1 MITIEAPAQ
10 PINGQTLDAEL
21 RAVAGAA
28 YLNHSQGSKW
38 PGVVRL
44 HFADG
49 TPQAVID
56 AALQVYAAHDP
67 AVLTPAQELAARRV
81 AAQGALEVADFAAV
95 LAQINAAGS
104 LADAKPILRKLLA
117 LVYRVALAQGL
128 TDAPDVE
135 G

>member
-49 TPQAVID
+49 TPQATLD
-56 AALQVYAAHDP
+56 AARAVYAAHNPD
-67 AVLTPAQELAARRV
+67 VLTDEQAAVARRV
-81 AAQGALEVADFAAV
+81 AAAGELSNADFLAV
-95 LAQINAAGS
+95 LNAINDATTLAA
-104 LADAKPILRKLLA
+104 AKPILRQLLR
-117 LVYRVALAQGL
+117 LVYRMALAQGL
-128 TDAPDVE
+128 TAAEDPE

>member
-49 TPQAVID
+49 TPQTAID
-56 AALQVYAAHDP
+56 AALQVYAAHNPD
-67 AVLTPAQELAARRV
+67 VLTPEQAVTARRAVAAGELSNADFLAVLHAINDATTLAA
-81 AAQGALEVADFAAV
+81 
-95 LAQINAAGS
+95 
-104 LADAKPILRKLLA
+104 AKPILRQLLR
-117 LVYRVALAQGL
+117 LVYRMALAQGL
-128 TDAPDVE
+128 TAAEDPE